1 MHELDTILQTAC
13 PTLMVPK
20 FGELE
25 PLTESGHRYLSASD
39 GLWIN
44 VKRPWLSLVWPV
56 AQQNE
61 FAMPYGSLEK
71 KIQLSFDKISKEYTD
86 LFLADATAAL
96 PNEFGAWLVWD
107 EIEQTLKYRPLKS
120 IEAGPDHLK
129 VERIDLADHESLAVD
144 LHSHAYDN
152 AYFST
157 IDDEDDRGEVKISGV
172 FGNLDLDRPTMIFR
186 LCTGGRYIDIG
197 TGQIKRRE
205 ETGLV

>member
-1 MHELDTILQTAC
+1 MHELDMILQEAC

-20 FGELE
+20 YGKLE
-25 PLTESGHRYLSASD
+25 PLSESGYRYLSASD
-39 GLWIN
+39 GLWIE

-71 KIQLSFDKISKEYTD
+71 KIQLSFDKISKELTD

-96 PNEFGAWLVWD
+96 PNEFGGWLIWD
-107 EIEQTLKYRPLKS
+107 KIEQILKYQPLKS

-144 LHSHAYDN
+144 LHSHGYGN
-152 AYFST
+152 AFFSP
-157 IDDEDDRGEVKISGV
+157 IDDVDDLG
-172 FGNLDLDRPTMIFR
+172 
-186 LCTGGRYIDIG
+186 
-197 TGQIKRRE
+197 
-205 ETGLV
+205 